1 MSMYGFTVYANGSR
15 YEGSMIGKIVVY
27 GHGVKLF
34 ERDDFEVYEIRQDKN
49 GVETL
54 SSVYGGS
61 PVSISLAGEIKTAR
75 KENLNRCDN
84 YVLPYSVDYFPRER
98 RTALYIHESEIAVD
112 DLGEVL
118 AMQTKDEKDYLHAVR
133 LSFRHPVTF
142 QRLHAEHIP
151 CDGSWTIPDGG
162 RWSSG
167 YGSADCPSYDTY
179 DYTDSPLE
187 RARAKGKGVIKRWK
201 TLETVESP
209 SIISAFRYYSRIEY
223 SADRKRRERIAEK
236 LKAGGLRDFSHY
248 DVEKLEKA
256 LGVTLEG

>member
-1 MSMYGFTVYANGSR
+1 MYGFTVYANGSR
-15 YEGSMIGKIVVY
+15 WDGSLIGKIVIY
-27 GHGVKLF
+27 GNGKKLF
-34 ERDDFEVYEIRQDKN
+34 ERDNLETFEMRQDKN

-54 SSVYGGS
+54 SSVYGGA

-142 QRLHAEHIP
+142 ERLHAEHIP
-151 CDGSWTIPDGG
+151 CDGSWTIPDNG

-167 YGSADCPSYDTY
+167 YGSGDCPSYDTY
-179 DYTDSPLE
+179 DYTASPLE
-187 RARAKGKGVIKRWK
+187 RAREKGKGVIKRYK
-201 TLETVESP
+201 TLETVENP
-209 SIISAFRYYSRIEY
+209 SIISAFHTYSRIEY
-223 SADRKRRERIAEK
+223 SEDRKRRVRIAEK
-236 LKAGGLRDFSHY
+236 LKAGGLRDFSYY
-248 DVEKLEKA
+248 DVEKLENA

>member
-1 MSMYGFTVYANGSR
+1 MYGFTVYANGSR
-15 YEGSMIGKIVVY
+15 YNGSLIGKIVIY
-27 GHGVKLF
+27 GNGKKLF
-34 ERDDFEVYEIRQDKN
+34 ERDDLETFEIRPDKN

-54 SSVYGGS
+54 SSVYGGA

-142 QRLHAEHIP
+142 ERLHAEHIP
-151 CDGSWTIPDGG
+151 CDGSWRIPDAGKWG
-162 RWSSG
+162 SG
-167 YGSADCPSYDTY
+167 YGTIEAPQYDVY
-179 DYTDSPLE
+179 DYTDHPLE
-187 RARAKGKGVIKRWK
+187 RLRAKGKGVIKRWK

-209 SIISAFRYYSRIEY
+209 SIISAFRFYSKVEY
-223 SADRKRRERIAEK
+223 SDDRKRRCRISEK
-236 LKAGGLRDFSHY
+236 LKAANLELSY
-248 DVEKLEKA
+248 WQIEKLEKA